1 MVINML
7 NYVGSVETNL
17 QNIFGNGKKQISG
30 GARYAKL
37 QKMGMRKVAL

>member
-1 MVINML
+1 ML

-30 GARYAKL
+30 GARNAKL